1 LACREAF
8 PQPASEIIAAPTRVA
23 VFSAAVYGCRRVA
36 ARGLRPT
43 EDFMPNIGF
52 SELLVIL
59 LILILVFGASRL
71 PALGEGLGKAIR
83 GFKRSF
89 SQDEK
94 IEVTPVAP
102 KRVTDASEHVSDA
115 EIVDDSKSTTPR

>member
-1 LACREAF
+1 VF
-8 PQPASEIIAAPTRVA
+8 SQSASGIIARPSRVA
-23 VFSAAVYGCRRVA
+23 VFSVAVYGCRRVA

-102 KRVTDASEHVSDA
+102 KRVTDASEHVTDA